1 MACFKEGFIKNQLY
15 LKYQRKA
22 PVLESL
28 FDKVAD
34 VAAVLQKRE
43 SKNSN
48 AFPLILKKKKKEQL
62 FIKHPQATLSV
73 GK

>member
-1 MACFKEGFIKNQLY
+1 M
-15 LKYQRKA
+15 
-22 PVLESL
+22 LESL

-48 AFPLILKKKKKEQL
+48 AFPLILKKKKKRTAFYKTSPGDFVCRKVKYRTKRYWHFL
-62 FIKHPQATLSV
+62 LVLS
-73 GK
+73 KMAC

>member
-1 MACFKEGFIKNQLY
+1 M
-15 LKYQRKA
+15 
-22 PVLESL
+22 LESL

-48 AFPLILKKKKKEQL
+48 AFPLILKKKKKNSFL
-62 FIKHPQATLSV
+62 
-73 GK
+73 

>member
-1 MACFKEGFIKNQLY
+1 M
-15 LKYQRKA
+15 
-22 PVLESL
+22 LESL